1 MIFNVCGFLDQAPVG
16 KRIEMTVTDFNS
28 GNYNCNQAYALFNYA
43 GNNFYN
49 SATYRLCGTSRVLV
63 RSAAEELNVIFN
75 GRVATGP
82 RFTATYRVI

>member
-1 MIFNVCGFLDQAPVG
+1 MCEWWIRAPVG

-28 GNYNCNQAYALFNYA
+28 GNYDCNQAYALFNYA
-43 GNNFYN
+43 GNNFHN

-63 RSAAEELNVIFN
+63 RTAAEQLNVIFN